1 MPDRRAVMQAIELRH
16 LRLVKAIARLGTMT
30 RAASELALTQSALSQ
45 QLLELEA
52 RLGVQLFL
60 RTGRR
65 MVATDAGEGF
75 LVHGERILG
84 EVAALHTWLDSLQHG
99 EVGTLRVSTDNILCL
114 RWLPGAMQ
122 RLRARYPRVSVH
134 IGRHHD
140 LLRELADGKLD
151 VGITFPRAAHKDI
164 DLIPL
169 FEDELLGV
177 LPRDHALSSRAVLD
191 VRELSGQNLIYH
203 MELEGSA
210 LSRLVLEP
218 HHIKPASVTVVE
230 QPEAIVELVKAGFGI
245 TILPR
250 WSVERDVEAGELVA
264 RRLKV
269 NAKSCFPLR
278 WVAAIRKGAKQPF
291 LHEFLDQIRAQAA
304 SRRQTLVAV

>member
-1 MPDRRAVMQAIELRH
+1 MHGIELRH
-16 LRLVKAIARLGTMT
+16 VRLVKAIARHGTMT
-30 RAASELALTQSALSQ
+30 RAAGELALTQSALSQ

-52 RLGVQLFL
+52 RLGVPLFL

-75 LVHGERILG
+75 LAHGERILV

-99 EVGTLRVSTDNILCL
+99 DVGTLRVSTDNILSL

-122 RLRARYPRVSVH
+122 RLRARYPRVSVR
-134 IGRHHD
+134 IGRGHD
-140 LLRELADGKLD
+140 LLTELADGKLD
-151 VGITFPRAAHKDI
+151 IGITFPRAVPRDI
-164 DLIPL
+164 ELLPL

-177 LPRDHALSSRAVLD
+177 LPRDHALCARPVLD

-203 MELEGSA
+203 MELKGSA
-210 LSRLVLEP
+210 LSRLLLEP
-218 HHIKPASVTVVE
+218 HRVELASVTVVE
-230 QPEAIVELVKAGFGI
+230 QPEAIIELVKSGFGI

-269 NAKSCFPLR
+269 NAKPCRPLR
-278 WVAAIRKGAKQPF
+278 WVAAIRKGAQQPF

-304 SRRQTLVAV
+304 GRRQALSLAG